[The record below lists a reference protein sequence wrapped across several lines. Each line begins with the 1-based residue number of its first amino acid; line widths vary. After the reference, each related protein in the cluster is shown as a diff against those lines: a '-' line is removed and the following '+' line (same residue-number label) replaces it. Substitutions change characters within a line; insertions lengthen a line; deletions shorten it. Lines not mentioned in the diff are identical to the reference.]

1 MYVIAWL
8 VRDVRLLISIK
19 NSFFSGSP
27 FEKNS
32 KFKRS
37 QLGVVSGWVTDRE
50 VAPGCA
56 RVRTK
61 CAEKTS
67 IDLWA
72 SLDPARSNDHRRVCP
87 GCYKLVSE
95 LVLAVTWMVA
105 DRCVVMLFMT
115 FVTRRG
121 TRHGTCTGL
130 DTQTYV
136 PRGNIPV
143 ARRGRRF
150 L

>member
-61 CAEKTS
+61 CTKKTS
-67 IDLWA
+67 IDLW
-72 SLDPARSNDHRRVCP
+72 
-87 GCYKLVSE
+87 G
-95 LVLAVTWMVA
+95 
-105 DRCVVMLFMT
+105 
-115 FVTRRG
+115 
-121 TRHGTCTGL
+121 
-130 DTQTYV
+130 
-136 PRGNIPV
+136 
-143 ARRGRRF
+143 
-150 L
+150 